1 MLERIVIIALGTVF
15 FYLVRFKIVRK
26 PYSPLKS
33 GIVAALIMVAGI
45 QFHYHYLPYETFR
58 GGITYTSLGFIAFLI
73 FQYGYRKSKSSGRQE
88 RSKE

>member
-15 FYLVRFKIVRK
+15 FYLVRFKLIRK

-33 GIVAALIMVAGI
+33 GIIATLIMVAGI
-45 QFHYHYLPYETFR
+45 QFHYHYLPYETFK

-73 FQYGYRKSKSSGRQE
+73 FQYGYRQSRSSS
-88 RSKE
+88 RSEGTKE